1 MNQTWD
7 IAIRP
12 ATLDD
17 VPELLRQR
25 RSMYEAMGTRD
36 EVALSAMIAA
46 SAEYLPKV
54 MADGSFRGWLAEVDG
69 RVVGGGGVIV
79 TPWLAHPH
87 DLACRHAT
95 VLNVYVDAEFRRRG
109 IARKVMETILEWCRG
124 EGLAAVFLHASDE
137 GRRLYESMGFQVGN
151 EMKLLLR

>member
-1 MNQTWD
+1 MGD
-7 IAIRP
+7 RGDLRIRP
-12 ATLDD
+12 ASVDD

-25 RSMYEAMGTRD
+25 RGMYEAMGTRD
-36 EVALSAMIAA
+36 EVALTAMVAA
-46 SAEYLPKV
+46 SAEYLRKA
-54 MADGSFRGWLAEVDG
+54 MAEGAFRGWLAEVDG

-87 DLACRHAT
+87 DLVCRHAT

-109 IARKVMETILEWCRG
+109 IGRKIMETIVEWCRG
-124 EGLAAVFLHASDE
+124 EGLAAVFLHASHE
-137 GRRLYESMGFQVGN
+137 GRPLYESLGFQAGN

>member
-54 MADGSFRGWLAEVDG
+54 MADGSSSLHGWRIRTTWLAVM
-69 RVVGGGGVIV
+69 
-79 TPWLAHPH
+79 
-87 DLACRHAT
+87 
-95 VLNVYVDAEFRRRG
+95 RR
-109 IARKVMETILEWCRG
+109 C
-124 EGLAAVFLHASDE
+124 
-137 GRRLYESMGFQVGN
+137 
-151 EMKLLLR
+151 